1 MPDEITLRF
10 FRVHSS
16 STPGRADFTSR
27 LGVWG
32 QTAGM
37 RAPIAP
43 SSGDLTEPTPIAAPD
58 ARRGSAAGALRW
70 PWTPQGHQVRAP
82 TRRLVALDAWRGL
95 TILLMLLVNNVSLG
109 RYTPDQLVHAPWG
122 GGLTLTDL
130 VFPWFLYCAG
140 ASIPFSLGQRAGN
153 EGSWWPERSTVF
165 KLFQR
170 AVPLYLVGALLTS
183 VENQAPTLGLG
194 VLQLIALASLCA
206 GLLAR
211 FPARGR
217 LGVALGLLLVYRL
230 FLLSAPFSETDNAV
244 ARLNAMFLND
254 FGLRG
259 VTSVVPATA
268 LVLLGSVAAQPLKNR
283 RREVPL
289 LLAFGAALALGGWGL
304 ADTLGFNKAVW
315 TPAYILYSAGLG
327 TLGMLA
333 FYLIGDAR
341 RGQFAWLLS
350 PFTVAGRNSLLAYV
364 FPILL
369 KLWILAVW
377 QVNWTGTVAE
387 HAGRA
392 AHPGPARPG
401 RAGGRLGL
409 QPRLRRRVLAGAVGA
424 GAARPDHG
432 SSDPAT
438 PVTRQSFMSG

>member
-1 MPDEITLRF
+1 
-10 FRVHSS
+10 
-16 STPGRADFTSR
+16 
-27 LGVWG
+27 
-32 QTAGM
+32 M
-37 RAPIAP
+37 RAPTSP
-43 SSGDLTEPTPIAAPD
+43 SSGDPSEPTPTAAPD
-58 ARRGSAAGALRW
+58 ADTQVAAQVALDASA
-70 PWTPQGHQVRAP
+70 PQVRAP

-109 RYTPDQLVHAPWG
+109 RYTPGQLVHAPWG

-140 ASIPFSLGQRAGN
+140 VSIPFSLGKRAG
-153 EGSWWPERSTVF
+153 GKAGWWPDRDTVF

-183 VENQAPTLGLG
+183 VENQALTLGLG

-211 FPARGR
+211 FPARWQ

-283 RREVPL
+283 RRELPL
-289 LLAFGAALALGGWGL
+289 LLAFGTALALGGWLL
-304 ADTLGFNKAVW
+304 ADALGFNKAVW

-333 FYLIGDAR
+333 FYLIGDDHQ
-341 RGQFAWLLS
+341 GQFAWLLS
-350 PFTVAGRNSLLAYV
+350 PLTVAGRNSLLAYV

-377 QVNWTGTVAE
+377 QVNWSGTSQSILGALLTLAQRGLGVQ
-387 HAGRA
+387 
-392 AHPGPARPG
+392 
-401 RAGGRLGL
+401 AGGWVYSLGYVGVFWL
-409 QPRLRRRVLAGAVGA
+409 ELWVLARRGFVWKL
-424 GAARPDHG
+424 
-432 SSDPAT
+432 
-438 PVTRQSFMSG
+438 

>member
-1 MPDEITLRF
+1 MRLRGVSF
-10 FRVHSS
+10 IPLRTSPNR
-16 STPGRADFTSR
+16 TYFTSE
-27 LGVWG
+27 LAVWA
-32 QTAGM
+32 QTEGM
-37 RAPIAP
+37 SAPT
-43 SSGDLTEPTPIAAPD
+43 SEPTSEPAELMPLAAPD
-58 ARRGSAAGALRW
+58 TAI
-70 PWTPQGHQVRAP
+70 QVAPVISPEQTSPDQPRAP
-82 TRRLVALDAWRGL
+82 ARRLVALDAWRGL

-109 RYTPDQLVHAPWG
+109 RYTPGQLVHAPWG

-140 ASIPFSLGQRAGN
+140 ASLPFSLGKRAGG
-153 EGSWWPERSTVF
+153 GSRWPDRATVL
-165 KLFQR
+165 KLIQR
-170 AVPLYLVGALLTS
+170 AVPLYLVGTLLTS
-183 VENQAPTLGLG
+183 VEIQAPTLGLG

-211 FPARGR
+211 FPARWR
-217 LGVALGLLLVYRL
+217 LGAALGLLLVYRL

-244 ARLNAMFLND
+244 ARLNAMFLSD

-259 VTSVVPATA
+259 ITSVIPATA

-289 LLAFGAALALGGWGL
+289 LLAFGAALALGGWGA
-304 ADTLGFNKAVW
+304 ADALGFNKAVW

-333 FYLIGDAR
+333 LYLIGDTR
-341 RGQFAWLLS
+341 QGRFAWLLS

-377 QVNWTGTVAE
+377 QVNWTGQSQSILGALLTLAQRGLGVQ
-387 HAGRA
+387 
-392 AHPGPARPG
+392 
-401 RAGGRLGL
+401 AGGWVYSLGYVGAFWLGL
-409 QPRLRRRVLAGAVGA
+409 WVLARRG
-424 GAARPDHG
+424 
-432 SSDPAT
+432 
-438 PVTRQSFMSG
+438 FIWKL

>member
-1 MPDEITLRF
+1 MSAP
-10 FRVHSS
+10 
-16 STPGRADFTSR
+16 
-27 LGVWG
+27 
-32 QTAGM
+32 TAES
-37 RAPIAP
+37 A
-43 SSGDLTEPTPIAAPD
+43 EPTPAAAPAVVD
-58 ARRGSAAGALRW
+58 PVIPLEH
-70 PWTPQGHQVRAP
+70 TPPEHSRAP
-82 TRRLVALDAWRGL
+82 ARRLVALDAWRGL

-109 RYTPDQLVHAPWG
+109 RYTPSQLVHAPWG

-140 ASIPFSLGQRAGN
+140 ASLPFSLGQRA
-153 EGSWWPERSTVF
+153 EGSWWPDRATVL
-165 KLFQR
+165 KLLQR
-170 AVPLYLVGALLTS
+170 AAPLYLVGALLTS

-217 LGVALGLLLVYRL
+217 LGAALGLLLLYRL
-230 FLLSAPFSETDNAV
+230 FLLSVPFSETDNAV

-259 VTSVVPATA
+259 ITSVIPATA

-283 RREVPL
+283 QREVPL
-289 LLAFGAALALGGWGL
+289 LLALGAALALGGWLL

-369 KLWILAVW
+369 KLWVLAVW
-377 QVNWTGTVAE
+377 QVNWTGKSQSILGALLTLAQRGLGVQ
-387 HAGRA
+387 
-392 AHPGPARPG
+392 
-401 RAGGRLGL
+401 AGGWVYSLGYVAAFWLGL
-409 QPRLRRRVLAGAVGA
+409 WVLARRG
-424 GAARPDHG
+424 
-432 SSDPAT
+432 
-438 PVTRQSFMSG
+438 FIWKL

>member
-1 MPDEITLRF
+1 MSAPTSQPVGDPTEL
-10 FRVHSS
+10 
-16 STPGRADFTSR
+16 TPT
-27 LGVWG
+27 
-32 QTAGM
+32 
-37 RAPIAP
+37 
-43 SSGDLTEPTPIAAPD
+43 AAPD
-58 ARRGSAAGALRW
+58 AAAQL
-70 PWTPQGHQVRAP
+70 AP
-82 TRRLVALDAWRGL
+82 DTAPEQTRVPARRLVALDAWRGL

-140 ASIPFSLGQRAGN
+140 ASLPFSLGKRAAGD
-153 EGSWWPERSTVF
+153 GSWWPDRATVF
-165 KLFQR
+165 KLIQR
-170 AVPLYLVGALLTS
+170 AIPLYLVGALLTS

-206 GLLAR
+206 GLMAR
-211 FPARGR
+211 FPVRWR
-217 LGVALGLLLVYRL
+217 LGVALVLLVVYRL
-230 FLLSAPFSETDNAV
+230 FLLSAPFSEADNAV
-244 ARLNAMFLND
+244 QRLNAMFLND

-259 VTSVVPATA
+259 LTSVVPATA

-289 LLAFGAALALGGWGL
+289 LLAFGAALALGGWL
-304 ADTLGFNKAVW
+304 SADALGFNKAVW

-333 FYLIGDAR
+333 LYLIGDAR

-369 KLWILAVW
+369 KLWVLAVW
-377 QVNWTGTVAE
+377 QVNWTGKSQSILGALLTLAQRGLGVQ
-387 HAGRA
+387 
-392 AHPGPARPG
+392 
-401 RAGGRLGL
+401 AGGWVYSLGYVGAFWLGL
-409 QPRLRRRVLAGAVGA
+409 WVLARRG
-424 GAARPDHG
+424 
-432 SSDPAT
+432 
-438 PVTRQSFMSG
+438 FIWKL

>member
-1 MPDEITLRF
+1 M
-10 FRVHSS
+10 
-16 STPGRADFTSR
+16 
-27 LGVWG
+27 WG

-37 RAPIAP
+37 RAPTSP
-43 SSGDLTEPTPIAAPD
+43 SSGDPTEPTPIAAPNAQTRVAAPAALPVAPD
-58 ARRGSAAGALRW
+58 SSA
-70 PWTPQGHQVRAP
+70 PQVRAP

-109 RYTPDQLVHAPWG
+109 RYTPGQLVHAPWG

-140 ASIPFSLGQRAGN
+140 ASIPFSLGKRAGD
-153 EGSWWPERSTVF
+153 EHGWWPERSTVL

-211 FPARGR
+211 FPARWR

-268 LVLLGSVAAQPLKNR
+268 LVLLGSVAAQPLKDR

-304 ADTLGFNKAVW
+304 ADALGFNKAVW

-333 FYLIGDAR
+333 FYLIGDTR

-377 QVNWTGTVAE
+377 QVNWTGTSQSILGALLTLAQRSLGVQ
-387 HAGRA
+387 
-392 AHPGPARPG
+392 
-401 RAGGRLGL
+401 AGGWVYSLGYVGAFWLGL
-409 QPRLRRRVLAGAVGA
+409 WVLARRGLIWKL
-424 GAARPDHG
+424 
-432 SSDPAT
+432 
-438 PVTRQSFMSG
+438 